1 MIVPRLARS
10 SPSATPRRA
19 HDPLRIAA
27 ACLVALA
34 ALAGPPALGLTA
46 SARAADTAADH
57 GHDDH
62 GDHGHAEIGSNPPAG
77 MAVKDFESPAQFRT
91 DLAIWSLAVFGL
103 LLGLLGKFA
112 WKPIMDGLDKREQGI
127 EHQIAE
133 TKKANLEAKQ
143 MLATYERRLAEASEE
158 VRSMLE
164 EARRDADSTKQTI
177 VAEAR
182 KAAEEEQARARH
194 EIGLARD
201 EALSSIAE
209 KAGDL
214 AVEVAGK
221 FLREKIG
228 KDDHARLVRDS
239 VASLGTHR
247 PSVN

>member
-1 MIVPRLARS
+1 VSGYVSAGDRMRVSRGIVRMAAGILV
-10 SPSATPRRA
+10 SALVTIVLPVA
-19 HDPLRIAA
+19 FMPAGSVAA
-27 ACLVALA
+27 A
-34 ALAGPPALGLTA
+34 
-46 SARAADTAADH
+46 D

-62 GDHGHAEIGSNPPAG
+62 AHGDHGDHVEIGHNAPEGVAK
-77 MAVKDFESPAQFRT
+77 KDFESPAEFRS
-91 DLAIWSLAVFGL
+91 DLAIWSLAVFLL

-133 TKKANLEAKQ
+133 TKAANEEAKR
-143 MLATYERRLAEASEE
+143 MLASYERRLSEASDE
-158 VRSMLE
+158 VRGMLE
-164 EARRDADSTKQTI
+164 EARRDSEVTKQTI
-177 VAEAR
+177 IAEAR
-182 KAAEEEQARARH
+182 KAAEDEQVRAKH

-201 EALSSIAE
+201 EALSSIAL

-228 KDDHARLVRDS
+228 KDDHSRLVRDS
-239 VASLGTHR
+239 IASLGTK